1 MGRSWKKQDYHDCLK
16 FVDWLALRNPFL
28 VPDNNLHSLST
39 GLVSTEGDD
48 INCEKAEDVGRTI
61 QAALDN
67 AFFNDA
73 SVKRK
78 DQIKPLEALR
88 QSTKTIQGGDQL
100 VDSSVMF
107 IRTVTTAAREDNIE
121 EFFQYEL
128 TREPMSLFKNGM
140 RRKSDKAALRKVIMP
155 EKNVI
160 KKEDIAKCGKY
171 VIDRGALLRRLRW
184 SKDMKFSAIAE
195 TYVKYV
201 TRHCDDSKLT
211 IVFDGYD
218 NESTKG
224 HEHLRRNSVPQSST
238 VNINAENHVPFT
250 QDRSLSNTEN

>member
-1 MGRSWKKQDYHDCLK
+1 
-16 FVDWLALRNPFL
+16 
-28 VPDNNLHSLST
+28 
-39 GLVSTEGDD
+39 
-48 INCEKAEDVGRTI
+48 
-61 QAALDN
+61 
-67 AFFNDA
+67 
-73 SVKRK
+73 
-78 DQIKPLEALR
+78 
-88 QSTKTIQGGDQL
+88 
-100 VDSSVMF
+100 MF
-107 IRTVTTAAREDNIE
+107 IRIVTTAAREDNIE
-121 EFFQYEL
+121 EFVQYEL

-140 RRKSDKAALRKVIMP
+140 RRKSDKAELRKVIMP

-160 KKEDIAKCGKY
+160 KKEDIAKCGTY

-184 SKDMKFSAIAE
+184 SKHMKFSAIAE

-201 TRHCDDSKLT
+201 TRHCHDSKLT

-224 HEHLRRNSVPQSST
+224 HEHLWRNSVPQSST